1 MQEEEDNAAEETNDD
16 DAVNVEAY
24 EINDKKKDMVSTI
37 EEDNKTLEYKE
48 TMNLYIY
55 NISSKDQLAWRPI
68 YEVIDD

>member
-16 DAVNVEAY
+16 DAVNVEGY
-24 EINDKKKDMVSTI
+24 EINDKKKYMVSTI

-48 TMNLYIY
+48 TMDLYID
-55 NISSKDQLAWRPI
+55 NISSKNQLAWRPI